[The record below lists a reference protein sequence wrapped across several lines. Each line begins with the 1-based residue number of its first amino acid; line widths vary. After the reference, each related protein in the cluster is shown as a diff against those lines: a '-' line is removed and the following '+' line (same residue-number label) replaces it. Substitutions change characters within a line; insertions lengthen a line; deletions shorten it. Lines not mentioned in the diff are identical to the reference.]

1 MAPMAATAEVVVT
14 VAATARAAE
23 EVVWEGG
30 MAGRVVEVGAGAGRE
45 AALVEVVIS
54 AADEALVGTVAARM
68 EVDLVEMK
76 AERREESTAGRMA
89 TSVMEA
95 AAAVATKEAAK
106 AAARAAGFGAA
117 AWVATEG
124 GSPGIAAMTVAAEV
138 VLARPEGEALVA
150 LLAQDVWAAAE
161 AGGGRAAAAA
171 RWAVQAVREL
181 QMDSMAMWEG
191 LAVEMVEPL
200 VVERESERLAADA
213 MAAAAAVA
221 LPTGGRVEG
230 VVA

>member
-1 MAPMAATAEVVVT
+1 VT

-45 AALVEVVIS
+45 AAWVEVVIS
-54 AADEALVGTVAARM
+54 AADEALVGTVAARV

-76 AERREESTAGRMA
+76 AKRREESTAGRMA
-89 TSVMEA
+89 ASVMEA

-106 AAARAAGFGAA
+106 AVARAAGFGAA

-124 GSPGIAAMTVAAEV
+124 GSLGIAAMTVAAEV
-138 VLARPEGEALVA
+138 VLARPEGEVLVA

-161 AGGGRAAAAA
+161 AGGGGAAAAA

-200 VVERESERLAADA
+200 VV
-213 MAAAAAVA
+213 
-221 LPTGGRVEG
+221 
-230 VVA
+230 